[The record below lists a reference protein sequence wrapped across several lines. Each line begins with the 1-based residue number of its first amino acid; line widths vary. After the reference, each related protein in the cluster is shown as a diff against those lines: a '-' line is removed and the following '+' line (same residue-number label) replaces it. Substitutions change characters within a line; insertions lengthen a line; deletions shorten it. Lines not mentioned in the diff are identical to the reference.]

1 MYWNIY
7 RDIIMP
13 VWVIWYLVGM
23 FVTILLF
30 VYEFKRTG
38 MTLSNKKKSQY
49 ITASNPI
56 KPCCFNKKK

>member
-1 MYWNIY
+1 
-7 RDIIMP
+7 MP